1 MAVYILGQ
9 PEKYVL
15 AGLYYGKTYR
25 RQILTE
31 NSGQVQYVYTELPE
45 HKRLTYYEE
54 EGIEREKILGVHQ
67 YLTGNNK
74 IFSSKKTE
82 DKLEELKAA
91 LQFTDIEYRDSE
103 IRLIKDGFVIAK
115 ILLDEKDRSR
125 LWAICYYSCAK
136 LLRME
141 VYTDRVFY
149 VNYYKTADSENGLY
163 AKLVRRTFYDRDGS
177 SAYDQI
183 FEDEKEWYLFPDGRR
198 YTRPQLN
205 IEFIRRLNLSEQDS
219 VILDASVPTE
229 LMQAIFTF
237 GKGAIIT
244 AIAHAGCYFVK
255 KEGSCES
262 FCEEYPYN
270 WLQYVEMID
279 RMIVST
285 EAQKTQLI
293 KELEKYHCNIP
304 DIRVIPVEGAFTY
317 TVLNESYAG
326 NLALSWSFSGKT
338 DGFQIYDETGKEIY
352 ETWNRHQHYFLIK
365 GYGKAS
371 GFVVRAYIDTVKG
384 KEIIAESKPVYI
396 QNQSYEKPLVSLVIP
411 AYNAEDYIVR
421 TIDNAL
427 AQSFAGLEVIVVNDG
442 SIDSTPDILEWYA
455 ERYSNVIIIHQENGG
470 TAVAKNTGIGASNGE
485 YTGFMDNDDMIHP
498 DMMKELY
505 CLAQKNNCDIAC
517 TSAYEIRNDGY
528 VPFMHYPIK
537 EDTAVTIE
545 EFISRHFVTNYMWTV
560 NVWNK
565 IYRSSLIKAHLFPVI
580 TGDDEAW
587 TSCILSWADNI
598 CWINGYLYEHDRV
611 IRCNTLFDEWMKQ
624 SYEEKFNMHMKAS
637 LFYLKNGNPAVRKLL
652 KELVRRELHEWG
664 KIYASETYE
673 EVWKEVDENF

>member
-1 MAVYILGQ
+1 MAVYVLGQ

-255 KEGSCES
+255 KEGRCEL

-421 TIDNAL
+421 TMDNVL
-427 AQSFAGLEVIVVNDG
+427 AQSLSDLEVVVVDDG
-442 SIDSTPDILEWYA
+442 SVDSTPDILEWYA
-455 ERYSNVIIIHQENGG
+455 GKYSNVVIIQQENS
-470 TAVAKNTGIGASNGE
+470 GASAARNAGIKSANGSYME
-485 YTGFMDNDDMIHP
+485 FMDSDDMLHP
-498 DMMKELY
+498 DMITSLY
-505 CLAQKNNCDIAC
+505 NAIEANHCDVAISSSYQI
-517 TSAYEIRNDGY
+517 TNTGY
-528 VPFMHYPIK
+528 IPITQYSMEENVAVPI
-537 EDTAVTIE
+537 D
-545 EFISRHFVTNYMWTV
+545 EFFDKHFVKGHGYSFLC
-560 NVWNK
+560 NK
-565 IYRSSLIKAHLFPVI
+565 LYKASLVKTHLFPMLLAE
-580 TGDDEAW
+580 DDAW
-587 TSCILSWADNI
+587 NLYILSYADKV
-598 CWINGYLYEHDRV
+598 CYLNGHLYEWDRT
-611 IRCNTLFDEWMKQ
+611 IRKNTLSDKIIRR
-624 SYEEKFNMHMKAS
+624 SKEE
-637 LFYLKNGNPAVRKLL
+637 LFKLYKEAIMFYMKNGNPGRRVALKKLAKTHL
-652 KELVRRELHEWG
+652 LLLEKYNAYDEYG
-664 KIYASETYE
+664 KLWRQIEDT
-673 EVWKEVDENF
+673 F